1 MLVERE
7 GALAVA
13 GRALA
18 AAETGDGGLLVITG
32 SAGAGRSALLSA
44 VVEMAGRDE
53 VEVAPRVLR
62 ADATLAERDFDLGV
76 VQQLVRPLVD
86 AATPAELDR
95 WFAGAAALTRPL
107 VTDDPGDAAGRGG
120 ELPGLHALVVNLSA
134 DGPVLL
140 AVDDLQ
146 WTDRSSL
153 RWLAY
158 LVRRLAGARVLVVA
172 TAADGY
178 AVAEPELV
186 ADICTS
192 ASKTVQVSPLTPAGV
207 RSVVE
212 GEYAA
217 PSVTEPVDPAFAAAC
232 HDATGGNPAALLAV
246 LHGLRAKGVRPVAD
260 AAEIVATESHTL
272 LRARRLYYLD
282 TQPAPVRAVARAL
295 AVLGD
300 QADHDLIGEVAGLD
314 GPVYKDALAALD
326 RLGLLAGGGP
336 PRLVDLGVRTATE
349 AAIRADERDRLH
361 RRAAMA
367 LHDAGRSAEEVAQPL
382 SRVHDHEPWET
393 DLLRSAAATA
403 LDRGAAEEAVR
414 YLRHALLAG
423 SAGGPERARLLVDLA
438 AAERGVDPVAAV
450 GHIVQALPDLTAGPE
465 HAAAVLSVPF
475 GLAARSPSVFTPLRA
490 GAEALDPGLAAGYP
504 DLALRLEARG
514 RAIDDHDPVRLAD
527 AVARLRGLDPWPL
540 DTQGGRE
547 LLAVLANAASV
558 AAASTAAEVGALGA
572 ALLDREEPAVAHV
585 HTAFPV
591 LVPTLIS
598 AGAAGAAG
606 RWLDRVWRRA
616 RANEPAGPRAAV
628 LAERAAV
635 LLATG
640 SVAEARSLA
649 GTALETAGTA
659 WPAATASARGT
670 LTTIAIATNDVE
682 LARRVLADGDD
693 ATDPRAVLTGLL
705 ARGLLDAVRGDHV
718 GALDKVL
725 EYGDRAGR
733 LGWTNPALF
742 PWRTYA
748 VALYQ
753 RLGDVDAAVALAERE
768 HAAAVAWGEPGAV
781 GRALRLRGTVLGGRE
796 GIAALRSA
804 VDRLLD
810 AEDAIELSR
819 TLVVLGR
826 RLAALGDPASAAILA
841 EADRVASAGGGAWA
855 EANAEAE
862 WAGPV
867 LTLSAGGVA
876 ELSKA
881 ELTVL
886 GLVVQGLTNQ
896 RIADLLGIT
905 RRAVEKSL
913 TGSYRKLGVSGRA
926 AVIAQWRSLLPDLD
940 PGADH
945 RP

>member
-1 MLVERE
+1 MLAERE

-18 AAETGDGGLLVITG
+18 AAAAGDGGLLVITG
-32 SAGAGRSALLSA
+32 SPGTGRSALLSS
-44 VVEMAGRDE
+44 VVDLAGE
-53 VEVAPRVLR
+53 PPRVLR

-86 AATPAELDR
+86 TAPAAELDR
-95 WFAGAAALTRPL
+95 WFSGAAALARPL
-107 VTDDPGDAAGRGG
+107 LTDGPDAGTARGG

-134 DGPVLL
+134 DRPVLL

-158 LVRRLAGARVLVVA
+158 LVRRLSGTRVLVVA

-178 AVAEPELV
+178 AVAEPALV
-186 ADICTS
+186 EDICTS
-192 ASKTVQVSPLTPAGV
+192 ATRTVQVSPLTAAGV
-207 RSVVE
+207 GAVVAA
-212 GEYAA
+212 EYAA
-217 PSVTEPVDPAFAAAC
+217 RSVTEPVDPAFARAC
-232 HDATGGNPAALLAV
+232 HHATGGNPAALLAV
-246 LHGLRAKGVRPVAD
+246 LHGLQAKGVRPVAA
-260 AAEIVATESHTL
+260 AAETVRRESHAL

-282 TQPAPVRAVARAL
+282 TQPPPVRTVARAL

-314 GPVYKDALAALD
+314 GPAYKDALQALD
-326 RLGLLAGGGP
+326 RLGLLAGVGP
-336 PRLVDLGVRTATE
+336 PRLADLGVRTATE
-349 AAIRADERDRLH
+349 AAIPVAERDRLH
-361 RRAAMA
+361 RVAAMA
-367 LHDAGRSAEEVAQPL
+367 LHDAGRSAEDVATQL
-382 SRVHDHEPWET
+382 SRVHDHQPWET

-403 LDRGAAEEAVR
+403 LDRGAADEAVR

-423 SAGGPERARLLVDLA
+423 SSGGPERARLLVDLA

-450 GHIVQALPDLTAGPE
+450 GHIVQALPDLPAGPE

-475 GLAARSPSVFTPLRA
+475 ALAARSPSVSTPLRA
-490 GAEALDPGLAAGYP
+490 GAEAPDPGLAAAYP

-527 AVARLRGLDPWPL
+527 AVARLRGLDPRPL
-540 DTQGGRE
+540 DTPGGRE

-558 AAASTAAEVGALGA
+558 GASTTATEVGALGV
-572 ALLDREEPAVAHV
+572 ALLDREDPGFAHV

-591 LVPTLIS
+591 LVTALVAAGE
-598 AGAAGAAG
+598 AGAAGA
-606 RWLDRVWRRA
+606 WLDRVWRRA
-616 RANEPAGPRAAV
+616 RPKEPAGPRAAV

-659 WPAATASARGT
+659 WPGATALARVT
-670 LTTIAIATNDVE
+670 LTGVAMATNDVE
-682 LARRVLADGDD
+682 LARRVLDDGDD
-693 ATDPRAVLTGLL
+693 AADPGAVLTSLM
-705 ARGLLDAVRGDHV
+705 ARGLVDAVRGDHV
-718 GALDKVL
+718 AALDKML
-725 EYGDRAGR
+725 EYGDRAAR
-733 LGWTNPALF
+733 YGWTNPALF

-748 VALYQ
+748 AALYQ

-768 HAAAVAWGEPGAV
+768 HAAAVAWGEPGTV
-781 GRALRLRGTVLGGRE
+781 GRALRLRGTVLGGEE
-796 GIAALRSA
+796 GLTALRAA
-804 VDRLLD
+804 VARLRD
-810 AEDAIELSR
+810 AQDAVELSR
-819 TLVVLGR
+819 ALVLLGR
-826 RLAALGDPASAAILA
+826 GLATLGDPGAGAALA
-841 EADRVASAGGGAWA
+841 EADRIASACGGVWA
-855 EANAEAE
+855 AVNPEVD
-862 WAGPV
+862 WSGPV
-867 LTLSAGGVA
+867 LSLAPGGGVT

-886 GLVVQGLTNQ
+886 ALVVRGLTNQ
-896 RIADLLGIT
+896 RIADILGIT

-926 AVIAQWRSLLPDLD
+926 AVLAQWRSLLPDLD
-940 PGADH
+940 PGADEH
-945 RP
+945 V